1 MIRKYKTLNT
11 LSLISYI
18 AYVTTFIALGITFLS
33 IFNNIHSEGESASEA
48 IGGIFAQII
57 CIVILIA
64 IGDSLII
71 SLVGLILKAIQF
83 KKNNKGLLI
92 TSLIFDISFLALFI
106 FILIYIIS
114 CGYKEAIGIAGVL
127 LGTAFAILS
136 LICNSIITRK
146 MGKGK
151 KTIQT
156 LK

>member
-1 MIRKYKTLNT
+1 MKKYKILNT
-11 LSLISYI
+11 LSLLSYI
-18 AYVTTFIALGITFLS
+18 AYVTTLIALGITFIS
-33 IFNNIHSEGESASEA
+33 IFNSIHNEGESASEA
-48 IGGIFAQII
+48 IGVIFAQII

-64 IGDSLII
+64 IGVSLII

-127 LGTAFAILS
+127 HGTAFAILS

-146 MGKGK
+146 MGKEK

>member
-1 MIRKYKTLNT
+1 M
-11 LSLISYI
+11 
-18 AYVTTFIALGITFLS
+18 
-33 IFNNIHSEGESASEA
+33 
-48 IGGIFAQII
+48 
-57 CIVILIA
+57 
-64 IGDSLII
+64 
-71 SLVGLILKAIQF
+71 ILKAIQF

-92 TSLIFDISFLALFI
+92 TSLIFDISFLTLFI

-146 MGKGK
+146 MGKEK